1 MCDVLLIFPLSG
13 DYLCPKISPVKKI
26 LLILLLLL
34 AGVAVWYFAFN
45 KKKDD
50 PQGPKQQPI
59 VSKYSH
65 EFNQSV
71 QKMMNAYFSM
81 NEGFVNWDTLTINRQ
96 SAELKSALDSIR
108 MDEVKK
114 DSSIYETAF
123 PFWDN
128 LKVELAGLISDSTLA
143 EKRGSLNIFS
153 ENLYNFLRT
162 VRYDQGKVYWQDCPM
177 AFGEDTHG
185 FWLSN
190 TIDIRNP
197 YLGLHHPK
205 YGKSMLICGETRDT
219 LNFMPTDSTIK

>member
-1 MCDVLLIFPLSG
+1 M
-13 DYLCPKISPVKKI
+13 KKI

-34 AGVAVWYFAFN
+34 AGLAVWYFAFN
-45 KKKDD
+45 KKSDT

-59 VSKYSH
+59 ASKYSQ

-71 QKMMNAYFSM
+71 QKMMSAYYGM
-81 NEGFVNWDTLTINRQ
+81 TEGFVNWDTVTVNRF
-96 SAELKSALDSIR
+96 SNEMKTSIDSIK
-108 MDEVKK
+108 MDEVRK
-114 DSSIYETAF
+114 DSTIYETAV
-123 PFWDN
+123 PFLSN
-128 LKVELAGLISDSTLA
+128 LKIELIGLISDSTLD

-162 VRYDQGKVYWQDCPM
+162 VRYDQAKVYWQDCPM

-190 TIDIRNP
+190 SNTIRNP

-205 YGKSMLICGETRDT
+205 YGRSMLICGETRDT
-219 LNFMPTDSTIK
+219 LNFIVADSTIK